1 MLQAGKH
8 KYSFLSLLVPFFFA
22 FTLWKLNNKSPIL
35 LHISFIEDHN
45 NLQFL
50 ILRKQSQI
58 FKIIKMFPLQLFYK
72 KRLR

>member
-8 KYSFLSLLVPFFFA
+8 NYSFLSFLVLGFA
-22 FTLWKLNNKSPIL
+22 FTLWKLNNKSPIFITN
-35 LHISFIEDHN
+35 ISFIEDHN

-50 ILRKQSQI
+50 ILRKQFQI

-72 KRLR
+72 KEIS